1 MQRVA
6 VVVVGGDPPNDAV
19 PEHLPAHHLTIA
31 ADSGYDH
38 ARRLG
43 LDVDVLVGDLD
54 SISAAG
60 LADAEARGIAVECHR
75 PDKDQTDT
83 ELAIAC
89 AVARGVARIVGVS
102 GGGDRPDHAWS
113 TLLAFA
119 AYGSGGPR
127 CDRVVGAGAGVG
139 RAWRHAEGARR

>member
-1 MQRVA
+1 MARSPRAA
-6 VVVVGGDPPNDAV
+6 VVVVIVGGDRPNDAV
-19 PEHLPAHHLTIA
+19 PRHLPRSHLTIA

-54 SISAAG
+54 SISPAG
-60 LADAEARGIAVECHR
+60 LRDAEARGITIEHHR

-89 AVARGVARIVGVS
+89 ALAAGARQIVGVS

-119 AYGSGGPR
+119 APGL
-127 CDRVVGAGAGVG
+127 AGAEVTLWWE
-139 RAWRHAEGARR
+139 RALVSIV